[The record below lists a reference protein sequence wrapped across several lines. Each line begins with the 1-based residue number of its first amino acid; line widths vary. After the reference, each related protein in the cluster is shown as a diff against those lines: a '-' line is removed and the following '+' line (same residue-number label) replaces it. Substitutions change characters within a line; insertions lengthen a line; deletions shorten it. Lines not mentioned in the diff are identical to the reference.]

1 MNTPLTIYNFNNFN
15 NELYIMNTI
24 ILIIDDKF
32 IYVTFFIDIKS
43 YK

>member
-15 NELYIMNTI
+15 NELYTMNTI